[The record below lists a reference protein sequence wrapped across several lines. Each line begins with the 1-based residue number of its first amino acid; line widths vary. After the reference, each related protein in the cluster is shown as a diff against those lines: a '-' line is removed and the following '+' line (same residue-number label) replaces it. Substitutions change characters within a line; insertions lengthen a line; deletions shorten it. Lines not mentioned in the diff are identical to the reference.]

1 MNIELKELIE
11 DNECILADGFDNAI
25 VGVSQGVNPVV
36 IYDVSLCIDVLVKQG
51 MSHEDALEFFDF
63 NVSGSYVGEKTPI
76 FVNVIESEGA
86 EIYLHDPN
94 D

>member
-76 FVNVIESEGA
+76 FVNVIE
-86 EIYLHDPN
+86 N

>member
-1 MNIELKELIE
+1 MTDTELKELIE

-76 FVNVIESEGA
+76 FVNVIE
-86 EIYLHDPN
+86 N